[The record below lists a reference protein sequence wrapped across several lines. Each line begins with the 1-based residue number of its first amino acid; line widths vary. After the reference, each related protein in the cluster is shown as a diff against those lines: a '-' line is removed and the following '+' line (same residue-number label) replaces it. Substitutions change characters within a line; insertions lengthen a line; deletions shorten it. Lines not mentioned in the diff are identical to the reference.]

1 MAKTV
6 TYSKTTTWT
15 RIEAIKI
22 QVNIALRHTTDLS
35 IDLIEESI
43 LKGIEN
49 KWISK
54 VHVYALDSENLCR
67 AQLSME
73 IDWDKHD
80 LQIAKGK
87 TTVVITEDG
96 RTWIDNTAIEL
107 SEAISLFKDYVTQH
121 SLQTKCHTFYAPR
134 VNREEANLTLRM
146 VNAEPIKWKD
156 KANQLF
162 DFDLLAI
169 KELRV
174 GFYCVDGS

>member
-35 IDLIEESI
+35 VEIIQKSI

-49 KWISK
+49 KLISK

-80 LQIAKGK
+80 VQIANGK
-87 TTVVITEDG
+87 TTVAITEDG

-107 SEAISLFKDYVTQH
+107 SEAISLFNDYVREH
-121 SLQTKCHTFYAPR
+121 SLKTKCHTFYAPG
-134 VNREEANLTLRM
+134 VNREKANDTLGM
-146 VNAEPIKWKD
+146 VSAEPIRWRD
-156 KANQLF
+156 KANRLF
-162 DFDLLAI
+162 DLKMLEI
-169 KELRV
+169 PELCV